1 MAMWLHRLRTV
12 TSKHS
17 KLNIKNIIPLKP
29 GHQKWWL
36 GFIFI
41 TCFSSLSAQTFTT
54 KGIELYDYYG
64 YYFRQEFKI
73 EVSGLPSV
81 ADSTFG
87 LESVLLNLH
96 HQRVS
101 DLKITLE
108 SPDGASI
115 WLTNRNGK
123 DSGENYID
131 TWFSQFGKSG
141 LISAARAPF
150 TGNYRP
156 DGQLEFLN
164 HGQNPNGTWKL
175 YIEDLKSDF
184 NGILDSIQLV
194 FGPHPAKAIITQKCA
209 FENIGL
215 CNCPKGKDDCELLPD
230 LVIIPF
236 FTQNQIQKYA
246 WNDKLYPGQLRLA
259 ATIANI
265 GYGPMEIRGT
275 KNWFCGTIKVDSSQI
290 CPDGK
295 ISRLMVN
302 QKVYSR
308 KNGALAD
315 QEFPAGTMYFEN
327 KPGHNHYH
335 VDDWVEFRL
344 VKTVNKKKI
353 LIAKGSKVSYCL
365 FTTGILY
372 NSDPF
377 SVIDGKQYGENMP
390 NYGLGTYS
398 TCNFDK
404 QGISVGGYDT
414 YGMLYEGQYLDLPK
428 NLKSGNYTLEIEI
441 DPHHWYKESNKKNNI
456 FSMTVNIMKQQH

>member
-1 MAMWLHRLRTV
+1 MNTKS
-12 TSKHS
+12 T
-17 KLNIKNIIPLKP
+17 PLK
-29 GHQKWWL
+29 K
-36 GFIFI
+36 
-41 TCFSSLSAQTFTT
+41 TSSLIWLLVFTLLLNSLPSSAQTFTK
-54 KGIELYDYYG
+54 KGAELYDYYG

-73 EVSGLPSV
+73 EVSGLSSI

-87 LESVLLNLH
+87 LAEVKLNLH
-96 HQRVS
+96 HERVS

-108 SPDGASI
+108 SPDGTSI

-123 DSGENYID
+123 DSGANYIN
-131 TWFSQFGKSG
+131 TTFSQFGKSG
-141 LISAARAPF
+141 LISAARSPF

-175 YIEDLKSDF
+175 YIEDLKKDYTGF
-184 NGILDSIQLV
+184 LDSIQLS
-194 FGPHPAKAIITQKCA
+194 FSNNPAKPIVIKKCD

-215 CNCPKGKDDCELLPD
+215 CDCASGKQSCELLPD

-236 FTQNQIQKYA
+236 FTENQIQEYA

-265 GYGPMEIRGT
+265 GYGPMEIKGT
-275 KNWFCGTIKVDSSQI
+275 KDWYCGTTKVDGSQT

-295 ISRLMVN
+295 TSRLNVN
-302 QKVYSR
+302 QRIYS
-308 KNGALAD
+308 KEKGTLTFKD
-315 QEFPAGTMYFEN
+315 LPAGTMYFEN

-344 VKTVNKKKI
+344 VKMEGKKRYI
-353 LIAKGSKVSYCL
+353 ISRGSKVSYCL

-372 NSDPF
+372 KSDNF
-377 SVIDGKQYGENMP
+377 SLINGKQYGENMP
-390 NYGLGTYS
+390 NYGLGFYP
-398 TCNFDK
+398 TCNFDQ

-414 YGMLYEGQYLDLPK
+414 YGMLYEGQYLNLPK
-428 NLKSGNYTLEIEI
+428 NLKNGDYTLEIEI
-441 DPHHWYKESNKKNNI
+441 DPHHWYRESNKKNNV
-456 FSMTVNIMKQQH
+456 FKMKIHIDKQERQ